1 MVNLMHMGMESKD
14 AFDIMEFTRK
24 GKFKDHKDLIP
35 KMQESNVPQWYID
48 SCLKI
53 SYMFPKAHAAAYVTM
68 AFRIAW
74 FKVYYPIAFYQTYF
88 TVRAD
93 LFDSTIMTKG
103 IERVRD
109 EIRRLKN
116 SDEKLSATNQN
127 ILTILEVVN
136 EMYTRGYKFLPV
148 DLYKSDAKV
157 FLEENGDI
165 LPPLNAMAGLGEN
178 AALAIAEA
186 RKNGEFLS
194 VEDLR
199 LRSGINKTALEVLRL
214 EGCLDGMEESDQM
227 AFFSF

>member
-1 MVNLMHMGMESKD
+1 MEKV
-14 AFDIMEFTRK
+14 RK
-24 GKFKDHKDLIP
+24 GKGLEPDDEAL
-35 KMQESNVPQWYID
+35 MRENNVPEWYIS
-48 SCLKI
+48 SCKKI
-53 SYMFPKAHAAAYVTM
+53 KYMFPKAHAAAYVTM
-68 AFRIAW
+68 AFRIAY
-74 FKVYYPIAFYQTYF
+74 FKVHYPIAFYITYF
-88 TVRAD
+88 TVRATE
-93 LFDSTIMTKG
+93 FDADMMLRGK
-103 IERVRD
+103 EHVVAVMK
-109 EIRRLKN
+109 EISEKPDKTQKDKN
-116 SDEKLSATNQN
+116 LV
-127 ILTILEVVN
+127 TILEVVN